1 MQRMGKELGLD
12 EQVRYIYAALQHLEH
27 GRSTVELAEE
37 LGVSRFMVG
46 RMIRRAREDQL
57 VEVVPKIADPIDVR
71 LSNELGTAFKL
82 AGAYAVV
89 PPTDTLE
96 HTRSTIATVAAK
108 IFPQIVQEDDIVG
121 LAAGRTILEMCS
133 QTTGLPT
140 CDVVQLTGVAST
152 DANDIMKAVMA
163 LSSISKGRMF
173 PLHAPFIATDVR
185 AGEMIAA
192 QPAVKQALK
201 RMDRLD
207 RAVLTVGGW
216 PNGAMLADQLRLLG
230 ELDEVT
236 AHGVAAEIG
245 TSLLDADGNA
255 LSVLD
260 GRMVGISLEQLRRV
274 PTKLVIAGGAA
285 KQQAVLAALRAGLVD
300 ILVTDVETARFALA
314 HA

>member
-1 MQRMGKELGLD
+1 MGKDLGID

-27 GRSTVELAEE
+27 GRSTVEIAEE

-46 RMIRRAREDQL
+46 RMIRRAREEQL
-57 VEVVPKIADPIDVR
+57 VEVVAKISDPIDVR
-71 LSNELGTAFKL
+71 LSNELGAAFKL
-82 AGAYAVV
+82 AGAYAVI

-96 HTRSTIATVAAK
+96 HTRSTIASVAAK
-108 IFPQIVQEDDIVG
+108 IFPQVVYEDDIVG

-133 QTTGLPT
+133 QTTDLPT

-152 DANDIMKAVMA
+152 DANDIMRAVIT
-163 LSSISKGRMF
+163 LSSVSKGRMF
-173 PLHAPFIATDVR
+173 PLHAPFIATDAR

-216 PNGAMLADQLRLLG
+216 PDAAMLADQLRLLG

-236 AHGVAAEIG
+236 AHGVVAEIG
-245 TSLLDADGNA
+245 TTLLDGDGNP
-255 LSVLD
+255 LDVLD
-260 GRMVGISLEQLRRV
+260 GRMVGISLEQLQRV
-274 PTKLVIAGGAA
+274 PTKLVVAGGAA
-285 KQQAVLAALRAGLVD
+285 KQRAVLAALRAGLVD
-300 ILVTDVETARFALA
+300 ILVTDAETARFALA
-314 HA
+314 NA